1 MTARLLAGVSAS
13 PGLAAGAA
21 RHLGRLPE
29 LPSDPIA
36 ADRREAELEA
46 ARRSLAIAAA
56 DLDGLALRLIAAGR
70 PEDAEIV
77 TTGALMAADPELDLE
92 VARLV
97 LDRGCPAAGALL
109 AATDQFADGIASL
122 TDPLLAERADDV
134 RSLGRRAARHALGVV
149 EEAPGE
155 EGVVVLAASLGPADV
170 AELGP
175 DVVAIA
181 LSGGG
186 SRAHA
191 AIVARSLGIPMVVG
205 AGPDLLAWPA
215 AAMVIV
221 DGDRG
226 EVRLEPGPRELAA
239 AHAAVRDARAERSRA
254 RVERDLLIETLDG
267 RRLRLY
273 ANASSLPE
281 LREAFEQG
289 AEGIGLLR
297 TELLFLDASGWPDAA
312 AHQRLLRPLLA
323 RIGDRPATV
332 RVLDFGGDKTPP
344 FLAGERG
351 RGIEL
356 LLAAPAALR
365 AQLEALLSLRAPG
378 LRILLPMV
386 TEAAQVTAVKA
397 ILEELRAARP
407 DATRPSL
414 GAMIEVPLAA
424 RRASEL
430 AEVCDFF
437 SIGTNDLTQLQLGI
451 DRSRPGEAPAHHPEV
466 LQLIASTVAGA
477 ARRGIPVEVCG
488 EAASDPI
495 SLPLLVGL
503 GVDELSVGASRVGGV
518 RRTVRRLSFA
528 ETRRLAGLSLE
539 AAGPAEVAGLVAQ
552 VGDAVG

>member
-1 MTARLLAGVSAS
+1 MSARLLAGVSAS
-13 PGLAAGAA
+13 PGLAAGEA
-21 RHLGRLPE
+21 RLLGVLPE
-29 LPSDPIA
+29 LPADPLA
-36 ADRREAELEA
+36 PDRRDGELEA
-46 ARRSLAIAAA
+46 ARGSLAMAAE
-56 DLDGLALRLIAAGR
+56 DLERLALRLREAGR
-70 PEDAEIV
+70 EEDAEIIA
-77 TTGALMAADPELDLE
+77 TGALMAADPELATE
-92 VARLV
+92 VARLI
-97 LDRGCPAAGALL
+97 LAEGSPAAGALL
-109 AATDQFADGIASL
+109 AATARFADTIAAL
-122 TDPLLAERADDV
+122 DDPLLAERADDV

-149 EEAPGE
+149 EGPPAEQ
-155 EGVVVLAASLGPADV
+155 GVVVLAESLGPADV

-175 DVVAIA
+175 EVVAVA
-181 LSGGG
+181 LSAGG

-205 AGPDLLAWPA
+205 AGSELLAWPPSA
-215 AAMVIV
+215 LVVV

-226 EVRLEPGPRELAA
+226 QVHLDPDQGELAA
-239 AHAAVRDARAERSRA
+239 ARDAVRDARTERTQA
-254 RVERDLLIETLDG
+254 RSERDLPVETQDG
-267 RRLRLY
+267 HRLRLL

-289 AEGIGLLR
+289 AEGVGLLR
-297 TELLFLDASGWPDAA
+297 TELLFLDASGWPDTEV
-312 AHQRLLRPLLA
+312 HQRLLCPLLS
-323 RIGDRPATV
+323 RIGERPATV
-332 RVLDFGGDKTPP
+332 RLLDFGGDKTPP
-344 FLAGERG
+344 FLRGERG

-365 AQLEALLSLRAPG
+365 AQLEALVSLQAPS

-386 TEAAQVTAVKA
+386 TEAAQVTAVRA
-397 ILEELRAARP
+397 VLEELEQRSSGTTRA
-407 DATRPSL
+407 SL

-424 RRASEL
+424 RRASLL

-437 SIGTNDLTQLQLGI
+437 SIGTNDLSQLQLGI

-477 ARRGIPVEVCG
+477 AHRGIPVEVCG

-518 RRTVRRLSFA
+518 RRAVRRLRYD
-528 ETRRLAGLSLE
+528 ETQHLARLAL
-539 AAGPAEVAGLVAQ
+539 AATGAAEVAELVAQ

>member
-1 MTARLLAGVSAS
+1 MVARLLAGVSAS
-13 PGLAAGAA
+13 PGLAAGEA
-21 RHLGRLPE
+21 RHVGVLPE
-29 LPSDPIA
+29 VPAGPVA
-36 ADRREAELEA
+36 ADRRSDELEA
-46 ARRSLAIAAA
+46 ARRSLAMAAE
-56 DLDGLALRLIAAGR
+56 DLERLAERLTKAGR
-70 PEDAEIV
+70 GEDAEIIA
-77 TTGALMAADPELDLE
+77 TGALMAADPELDAE

-97 LDRGCPAAGALL
+97 LREGSPAAGALL
-109 AATDQFADGIASL
+109 AATAQFAGTIATL
-122 TDPLLAERADDV
+122 PDPLLAERADDV

-149 EEAPGE
+149 EAPPAE
-155 EGVVVLAASLGPADV
+155 QGVVVLAESLGPADV

-175 DVVAIA
+175 EVVAVA
-181 LSGGG
+181 LSAGG

-205 AGPDLLAWPA
+205 AGSELLSWPPSA
-215 AAMVIV
+215 VVVV

-226 EVRLEPGPRELAA
+226 QVRLDPDQAELGAA
-239 AHAAVRDARAERSRA
+239 RDAVRAASAERTQA
-254 RVERDLLIETLDG
+254 RSERDLPVETRDG
-267 RRLRLY
+267 RRLRLF

-289 AEGIGLLR
+289 AEGVGLLR
-297 TELLFLDASGWPDAA
+297 TELLFLDARGWPDAA
-312 AHQRLLRPLLA
+312 AHLRLLRPLLG

-332 RVLDFGGDKTPP
+332 RLLDFGGDKTPP
-344 FLAGERG
+344 FLLGERG

-386 TEAAQVTAVKA
+386 TDASQVAAVRALLVELEAPAG
-397 ILEELRAARP
+397 AAAGP
-407 DATRPSL
+407 TL

-424 RRASEL
+424 RRASAL

-437 SIGTNDLTQLQLGI
+437 SIGTNDLSQLQLGI
-451 DRSRPGEAPAHHPEV
+451 DRARPGEAPAHHPEV

-518 RRTVRRLSFA
+518 RRAVRRLRFD
-528 ETRRLAGLSLE
+528 ETQRLARLAVA
-539 AAGPAEVAGLVAQ
+539 AAGPAEVAALVAQ